1 MGGASVHLP
10 DGLFAL
16 VSQEEIRAGSDCPL
30 PFSADCPV
38 GGRVHVRV
46 EWGEEGGRRLEDRLF
61 SRGRRDWAEGRHGLK
76 DDGVVGS
83 EKTAGGS

>member
-1 MGGASVHLP
+1 MDGTLIHLP
-10 DGLFAL
+10 DCLFAL
-16 VSQEEIRAGSDCPL
+16 VFQEEIQVKTDCPL

-46 EWGEEGGRRLEDRLF
+46 VWGEEGGRHLVERLF
-61 SRGRRDWAEGRHGLK
+61 SLGRRDWVEGHRGLK

-83 EKTAGGS
+83 EKTAVGS